1 VSILFTAAPHILA
14 LIGSGTLI
22 AFATFMLVGLAVGH
36 WLGGPEAEDRT
47 ALAYSSASRHPGI
60 AIAMAHANFPQQT
73 LAMAAVLLYLLINTA
88 VSLLY
93 HVWTKR
99 CRAAVVS
106 AEVPSIRIA
115 ATPDEEAP
123 ELAHTRG
130 SLRRGVARGIAT
142 LLTNNGMSGL

>member
-60 AIAMAHANFPQQT
+60 ARNGSGASVPAHQHSSF
-73 LAMAAVLLYLLINTA
+73 VA
-88 VSLLY
+88 VSCLDQAL
-93 HVWTKR
+93 
-99 CRAAVVS
+99 
-106 AEVPSIRIA
+106 P
-115 ATPDEEAP
+115 
-123 ELAHTRG
+123 RG
-130 SLRRGVARGIAT
+130 RRECGSTFDQDCCHAR
-142 LLTNNGMSGL
+142 